1 MGMPM
6 RRLVIAAGLV
16 GMLVPGRLRAQYQSP
31 TFVRW
36 EARAT
41 AGHAARWAVRPAGS
55 LEVPR
60 RDYRYEGLLVGG
72 VAVGALAA
80 WIGSRV
86 TQACPTEPGV
96 ECGPDRLG
104 NAVALGL
111 VGAALGGGL
120 GYVIGRLSVKPSQV
134 AQGGGP

>member
-1 MGMPM
+1 
-6 RRLVIAAGLV
+6 LIAAGLV
-16 GMLVPGRLRAQYQSP
+16 GMLVPGNLMAQYQSQ

-36 EARAT
+36 EAPVVAEP
-41 AGHAARWAVRPAGS
+41 AARGAARPADS

-60 RDYRYEGLLVGG
+60 RDYCYEGLLVGG
-72 VAVGALAA
+72 VAVGSLAA

-120 GYVIGRLSVKPSQV
+120 GYVIGRLSGKPLPV
-134 AQGGGP
+134 AHN